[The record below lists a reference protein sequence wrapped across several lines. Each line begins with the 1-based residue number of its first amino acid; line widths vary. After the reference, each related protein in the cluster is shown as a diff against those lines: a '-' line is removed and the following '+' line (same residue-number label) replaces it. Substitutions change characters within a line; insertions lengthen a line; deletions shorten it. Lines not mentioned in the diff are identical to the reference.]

1 MTTTTFQTNKDLP
14 WQDWLEYITTFDK
27 PGKQGLVGLMKSKKD
42 DAVYVFKISQ
52 YINYLVQHELTVMR
66 GLNDIS
72 IYCPHFCKALGS
84 IICKVDPRTRK
95 SGNPFEIQLGTSAYP
110 IEKEVLL
117 CEYIDKST
125 KLYNYIRGIDKIPEE
140 VLYSTIKQVM
150 MAIIIAQR
158 QKRFSHYDLHSN
170 NVMMRKCNKDLV
182 FLYVLDEENQ
192 FCVPTLGH
200 YPVIIDFGFSYIEDM
215 DDGPLWPSMA
225 HTDVGFMCDRFD
237 WVADPKLFLVS
248 VSDEIKDKRDSSQ
261 GRKLRRVVRNI
272 FHPLKIDW
280 GAGWDEGEKKGASD
294 YITQMLRGYSKVSKI
309 FDDFEHYCID
319 IIQTLV
325 IMPIEK
331 QDYSKIHV
339 AYVAFL
345 KEWLMIENQIESPFY
360 NLYILKGIVDSARF
374 VRAAY
379 SDLATSAEA
388 VATFRGQVLKRLDSV
403 SKFCN
408 IKKLHFEKMLCS
420 LLVLS
425 RSIEGILHDVIESR
439 MAEKQKEYDRLPLQ
453 SPEAIYGALDANITD
468 PYVYT
473 NKTSICIVNSHTKET
488 TLYKIPVEYLDT
500 VNKMNTITRGTFVY
514 DLYKS

>member
-1 MTTTTFQTNKDLP
+1 
-14 WQDWLEYITTFDK
+14 
-27 PGKQGLVGLMKSKKD
+27 
-42 DAVYVFKISQ
+42 
-52 YINYLVQHELTVMR
+52 
-66 GLNDIS
+66 
-72 IYCPHFCKALGS
+72 
-84 IICKVDPRTRK
+84 
-95 SGNPFEIQLGTSAYP
+95 
-110 IEKEVLL
+110 
-117 CEYIDKST
+117 
-125 KLYNYIRGIDKIPEE
+125 
-140 VLYSTIKQVM
+140 
-150 MAIIIAQR
+150 
-158 QKRFSHYDLHSN
+158 
-170 NVMMRKCNKDLV
+170 
-182 FLYVLDEENQ
+182 
-192 FCVPTLGH
+192 
-200 YPVIIDFGFSYIEDM
+200 M

>member
-52 YINYLVQHELTVMR
+52 YINYLVQHEITVMK

-182 FLYVLDEENQ
+182 FLYV
-192 FCVPTLGH
+192 
-200 YPVIIDFGFSYIEDM
+200 
-215 DDGPLWPSMA
+215 
-225 HTDVGFMCDRFD
+225 
-237 WVADPKLFLVS
+237 
-248 VSDEIKDKRDSSQ
+248 
-261 GRKLRRVVRNI
+261 
-272 FHPLKIDW
+272 
-280 GAGWDEGEKKGASD
+280 
-294 YITQMLRGYSKVSKI
+294 
-309 FDDFEHYCID
+309 
-319 IIQTLV
+319 
-325 IMPIEK
+325 
-331 QDYSKIHV
+331 
-339 AYVAFL
+339 
-345 KEWLMIENQIESPFY
+345 
-360 NLYILKGIVDSARF
+360 
-374 VRAAY
+374 
-379 SDLATSAEA
+379 
-388 VATFRGQVLKRLDSV
+388 
-403 SKFCN
+403 
-408 IKKLHFEKMLCS
+408 
-420 LLVLS
+420 
-425 RSIEGILHDVIESR
+425 
-439 MAEKQKEYDRLPLQ
+439 
-453 SPEAIYGALDANITD
+453 
-468 PYVYT
+468 
-473 NKTSICIVNSHTKET
+473 
-488 TLYKIPVEYLDT
+488 
-500 VNKMNTITRGTFVY
+500 
-514 DLYKS
+514 